1 MSESRERESV
11 FFVHVC
17 VCVFTRVL
25 CVCVCVCVCARA
37 LTATLTHRGLQFKR
51 VGGRGINAPKRNFD
65 LRTARCFHGFGAG
78 LSKFEK
84 VSALVYFTY

>member
-1 MSESRERESV
+1 M
-11 FFVHVC
+11 F
-17 VCVFTRVL
+17 VCVFSRACFA
-25 CVCVCVCVCARA
+25 CVCVCVRARA